1 MQSSTVQNVL
11 GVLSHLT
18 LLPPFV
24 CPPASTPENIQNLS
38 HLHGMAARQFWS
50 LTSWIQDLVVHGR
63 CPARKTTV
71 ASCEE
76 CCVSGVRCEE
86 LSSAAKDFKDHLI
99 VTATGRGGE
108 VVVPHQST
116 LALAVLASAYR
127 AAQIF
132 LLATPAG
139 RSDG

>member
-1 MQSSTVQNVL
+1 MKNLDVQDVI

-24 CPPASTPENIQNLS
+24 CPPVSPPEHIQNLS
-38 HLHGMAARQFWS
+38 HLHGMAAKPFWS

-63 CPARKTTV
+63 CPARKTAV
-71 ASCEE
+71 ASCDQCGISE
-76 CCVSGVRCEE
+76 VRSEE
-86 LSSAAKDFKDHLI
+86 LSRAATALKDHLMI
-99 VTATGRGGE
+99 TATGVGGE

-127 AAQIF
+127 AARIF

-139 RSDG
+139 RGEA